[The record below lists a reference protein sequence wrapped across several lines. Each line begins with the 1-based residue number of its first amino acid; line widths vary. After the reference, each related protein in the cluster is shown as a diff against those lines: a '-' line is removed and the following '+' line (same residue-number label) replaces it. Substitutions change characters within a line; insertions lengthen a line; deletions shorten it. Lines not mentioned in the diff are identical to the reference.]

1 METYNDDE
9 NIERRMKGENLE
21 KKLAIKFNSFVSI
34 NIERFERSLFERK
47 FIERNKLR
55 MNGNL

>member
-21 KKLAIKFNSFVSI
+21 KKLAIKFNSF
-34 NIERFERSLFERK
+34 R
-47 FIERNKLR
+47 
-55 MNGNL
+55 